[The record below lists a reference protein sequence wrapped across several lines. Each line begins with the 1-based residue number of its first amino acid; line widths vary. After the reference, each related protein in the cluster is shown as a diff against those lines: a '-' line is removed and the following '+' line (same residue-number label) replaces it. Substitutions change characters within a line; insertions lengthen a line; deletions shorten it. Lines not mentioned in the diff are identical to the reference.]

1 MLFSGK
7 TSRPC
12 CKAAGKGVYFPPD
25 RKIATRN
32 YEVLTMKLIADEKII
47 FESPDPAGIYC
58 YTPAILVGENRRL
71 IAAVDLGGPGTT
83 ALEGPR
89 SLAGD
94 YPSGNQI
101 RILLSDDGGVSW
113 RESASRLPMMHETL
127 FRTSSGLWMLGHSG
141 ALMIS
146 RSTDNGE
153 SWSEP
158 VVLEKEHLHHQSCG
172 RVDVHN
178 GRVYAVYEQRLE
190 NHCWPDV
197 APVLMSAPEDADLSR
212 PENWTFSKRFD
223 PYPALAMAAGAGLCA
238 SRFASVY
245 EVPGILETSVVRMH
259 NPASCFYDPSGR
271 SVLLLMR
278 AYTGY
283 ENVAAALRGV
293 EAEDG
298 SLKIERYLLPDGRIP
313 FLIPFPG
320 GNMKFHLDYDPVS
333 QLYWLVASQADGI
346 HCNRRRLRLLYSP
359 DCLNWTEAGMVAV
372 GPSENGARHYAT
384 LAFFGEDLVILSR
397 SGDQRA
403 KNAHDNNLITFHKVR
418 NFRSLVD

>member
-1 MLFSGK
+1 M
-7 TSRPC
+7 T
-12 CKAAGKGVYFPPD
+12 
-25 RKIATRN
+25 
-32 YEVLTMKLIADEKII
+32 LIADETIL

-58 YTPAILVGENRRL
+58 YTPAILAGENGRL
-71 IAAVDLGGPGTT
+71 IAAVDLGGPDTT

-89 SLAGD
+89 SQEGD

-101 RILLSDDGGVSW
+101 RIFLSDDGGESW

-158 VVLEKEHLHHQSCG
+158 AVLEKEHRYHQSCG
-172 RVDVHN
+172 RVDVHD
-178 GRVYAVYEQRLE
+178 GRVYAVYEQRME
-190 NHCWPDV
+190 NHAWPDV

-212 PENWTFSKRFD
+212 AENWTFSARFD
-223 PYPALAMAAGAGLCA
+223 PRPALAMAAGAGLCA
-238 SRFASVY
+238 SRFASEH

-259 NPASCFYDPSGR
+259 NPASCFYDPAGR

-293 EAEDG
+293 EREDG

-333 QLYWLVASQADGI
+333 RLYWLVSSQADGI
-346 HCNRRRLRLLYSP
+346 HSNRRRLRLLYSP

-384 LAFFGEDLVILSR
+384 LAFSGEDLVILSR
-397 SGDQRA
+397 SGDPRS
-403 KNAHDNNLITFHKVR
+403 KSAHDNNLATFHRVR
-418 NFRSLVD
+418 NFRSLVG